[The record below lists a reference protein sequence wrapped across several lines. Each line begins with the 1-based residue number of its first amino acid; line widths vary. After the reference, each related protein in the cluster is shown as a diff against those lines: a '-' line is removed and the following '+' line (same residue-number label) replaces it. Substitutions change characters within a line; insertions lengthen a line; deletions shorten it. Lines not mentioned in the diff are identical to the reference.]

1 MTTAVGS
8 GSKGAAPHDP
18 LDSERLNVDGRGLQ
32 NSAPFVEAPWKYRE
46 LLTWIGL
53 EALYQVYLNT
63 CAKQHS
69 PPYFRH
75 EWIKLPALIAVTP
88 DAVIEILKAGL
99 ALNTSQSYLLGPG
112 PQPSEIN

>member
-1 MTTAVGS
+1 MTTVV

-32 NSAPFVEAPWKYRE
+32 NSAPFAESIAPWSYRE
-46 LLTWIGL
+46 LITWIGL
-53 EALYQVYLNT
+53 EALYQTYVNT
-63 CAKQHS
+63 CAKARQ

-75 EWIKLPALIAVTP
+75 EWLKLPALIAVTP

-99 ALNTSQSYLLGPG
+99 ALNTSQSFLLGPG